1 MFLKRSGIFEEVI
14 NISEDLKVELDYQN
28 GKIFFI
34 GVKEDILKVRF
45 EIVEK
50 MLEFDNWIILENL
63 LKCQFELFVDDIV
76 KYMLDILFEKDG
88 LIVEMGF

>member
-63 LKCQFELFVDDIV
+63 LKYQFELFVDDIV